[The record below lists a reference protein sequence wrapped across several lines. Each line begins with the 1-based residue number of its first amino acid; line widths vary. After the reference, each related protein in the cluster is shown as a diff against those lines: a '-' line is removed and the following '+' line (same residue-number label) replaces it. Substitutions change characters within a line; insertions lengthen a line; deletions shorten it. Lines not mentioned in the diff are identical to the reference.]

1 MPTLAK
7 KIISRESNL
16 KKEEKKRNKKNQEE
30 ILKILCVCVCVLIIH
45 SLIIMTNPLGLVNN

>member
-16 KKEEKKRNKKNQEE
+16 KKEEKKRNKRK
-30 ILKILCVCVCVLIIH
+30 KIRKKY
-45 SLIIMTNPLGLVNN
+45 